1 SRVSMDKYR
10 RIRIFQK
17 DSYVSI
23 DYAGKSLKIYSKKPD
38 VEIVKSLFDIA
49 VIKPKLPSKE
59 PLFYEL
65 DHFLTCVG
73 EGKKP
78 IVSGEHGRDA
88 LELAHDIL
96 KNMQY

>member
-1 SRVSMDKYR
+1 MDKYR

-23 DYAGKSLKIYSKKPD
+23 DYAGKSLKIYGKKPG
-38 VEIVKSLFDIA
+38 VETVKSLLDIA
-49 VIKPKLPSKE
+49 ITKPKLPANE

-73 EGKKP
+73 EGKQP

-88 LELAHDIL
+88 LELALDIL
-96 KNMQY
+96 KNMQF